1 MGGML
6 HYLDFHHILFSGS
19 GGVGNGGGRTPHPD
33 SAAPSLECVNFS
45 SKGVEAPRNSL
56 ELDEGKATTA
66 DDPTVDDEVY
76 DIPVAVQLVMRTKK
90 KSAVLSVEDERRSS
104 QAETPRTP
112 SVIARLM
119 GLDGLPEPSTPP
131 QFASD
136 NRKQHSAKEVVENP
150 QKKEIKKSKSAA
162 KKNSRELVD
171 ETTKESSPPPMN
183 LRKPLGSLSCN
194 VAPAFARE
202 RRDAILC
209 RSLPDTPRA
218 SSARP
223 WEVDPKRHSLQE
235 SSSSNNNN
243 NNKAGIQHEFPYL
256 CEAAGDYLAPPHSP
270 SVYAAKSKK
279 KELRK
284 HFQDENRSPR
294 GQHYAREIVKQVKE
308 TIISQRRAVS
318 EEVLA
323 KSKRTFRPM
332 AEKRAAPDDMPPP
345 PFPAP
350 PPPSSV
356 SSPAIHPQ
364 KRRDHGE
371 AKPMAAKRES
381 YNARFTE
388 RIKKPPPPPPLPPAG
403 ASAIAPPLCS
413 ELNVARPSRV
423 STTKALQLQRRDR
436 ALLLLTTPEE
446 EKPKRECAGEPTL
459 QQDPEYGYVK
469 SILARSGFLESAAA
483 ASSGSRSNPHVIDP
497 DVFRQLELVLAFD
510 TGALRWRWNRKLLF
524 HLVQELL
531 GDRETWQCKATGVGG
546 CGGERLLLRQLWGEI
561 RRFPA
566 ANCRV
571 LGDVDALA
579 VSDLPPASA
588 VRQLLRHPAVAA
600 EADAVAAAAAAAVL
614 DSLLE
619 ETAGSLLT

>member
-6 HYLDFHHILFSGS
+6 HYLDFHHILFSGC
-19 GGVGNGGGRTPHPD
+19 GGGGGNGGARTPHPD
-33 SAAPSLECVNFS
+33 SAALSLECVNFS

-66 DDPTVDDEVY
+66 DDPTVDDEVF

-119 GLDGLPEPSTPP
+119 GLDELPEPSTPP
-131 QFASD
+131 QLASD

-171 ETTKESSPPPMN
+171 ETTKESSPPLMN

-256 CEAAGDYLAPPHSP
+256 CEAAGDNLAPPHSP

-364 KRRDHGE
+364 KRRGHVE
-371 AKPMAAKRES
+371 AKAMAAKRES

-388 RIKKPPPPPPLPPAG
+388 RIKKPPPPP
-403 ASAIAPPLCS
+403 
-413 ELNVARPSRV
+413 RYR
-423 STTKALQLQRRDR
+423 LQGDG

-446 EKPKRECAGEPTL
+446 EKLKRECAGEPTL

-469 SILARSGFLESAAA
+469 SILARSGFLESASA

-546 CGGERLLLRQLWGEI
+546 CGGERLLLQQLWGEI

-579 VSDLPPASA
+579 ASDLPPASA